1 MEERMLFLAPTPTG
15 REEAVL
21 AEIQH
26 LRDQLRAQLVEPR
39 RWHGS
44 LRRQSMARAV
54 QASNSIE
61 GYDAALDDVVAIAVD
76 ETPIDASTLTA
87 LAHRGYGHAM
97 TYVLQMA
104 DDPAFAFSSQLMK
117 SLHFM
122 MLAHDLEARP
132 GRWRAGPILVRDDR
146 GGIVYEGPDVATV
159 PGLMDELIEMLDTD
173 DGSPAIVRAAM
184 AHLNLV
190 MIHPFRDGN
199 GRMAR
204 CLQSLV
210 LVREGILAPEFSSVE
225 EYLGRNTPA
234 YYAVLAEVGGGR
246 WSPDRDAR
254 PWLRFML
261 TAHLRQ
267 ARTLLRRVRE
277 SEQLAFQID
286 RLIETYGLPER
297 TQHALFDAAIGMRV
311 RNTTYRTLATRSGDP
326 ITFATA
332 SRDLRQLVTAELLQP
347 HGERRGRHYTAGPTL
362 GLTWRAILATR
373 DPRDDADPF
382 AGERPPR

>member
-1 MEERMLFLAPTPTG
+1 MLFTTPTLTA

-21 AEIQH
+21 TEIQ
-26 LRDQLRAQLVEPR
+26 QLRERLRTQLVEPR

-76 ETPIDASTLTA
+76 ETPIDASTLAA

-104 DDPAFAFSSQLMK
+104 DDPAFVLSPQLLK

-146 GGIVYEGPDVATV
+146 GGTVYEGPDVGSVA
-159 PGLMDELIEMLDTD
+159 GLVDELIEVLAAD
-173 DGSPAIVRAAM
+173 DAEPAIVRAAM
-184 AHLNLV
+184 AHLHLV

-277 SEQLAFQID
+277 SEQLAFHVD
-286 RLIETYGLPER
+286 RLIETHGLAER

-311 RNTTYRTLATRSGDP
+311 RNTTYRTLATRSGEP

-332 SRDLRQLVTAELLQP
+332 SRDLRQLVAADLLQP
-347 HGERRGRHYTAGPTL
+347 HGERRGRHYTSGPTL
-362 GLTWRAILATR
+362 QRTWQAIVAAR

-382 AGERPPR
+382 APSAE